1 MDYSYSNTAVNED
14 YLKQMERN
22 AQLFEQKMKKLNRY
36 QYSEPEQPEVISQ
49 GKNDNENNETIR
61 KQIEQL
67 QNEIAY
73 KDSLIA
79 ELQSGKPDNN
89 GPNPEYEREIEQMQ
103 NELDSKCAE
112 NSRLK
117 EENENL
123 KLKIENLKLENANIK
138 SNKEKQINQS
148 ENLSIALSEAK
159 EEIVILRKKV
169 NELDLQNKKLN
180 KDYDQ
185 LNKNFAISRKENS
198 NLKAEIDEHKAT
210 IYNLNHDLNENKKQS
225 QKVLNQQQPQ
235 QQVQNNIRS
244 NYGYSNYSS
253 NASNSSYNP
262 STNININSHYDGFN
276 YFPSEHK
283 IKENMNEMNSLDME
297 LNALLKEKNMLENE
311 LFKFPERPRTLN
323 EIKMKK
329 EKNERIKNIEDRV
342 NQIKMRIRI
351 LNN

>member
-1 MDYSYSNTAVNED
+1 MDYTYSNINSSSVNED

-22 AQLFEQKMKKLNRY
+22 SQLFEEKMKKLNRY
-36 QYSEPEQPEVISQ
+36 QYSELYQPEVIHPS
-49 GKNDNENNETIR
+49 KTDNENNEIR
-61 KQIEQL
+61 RQIEQL

-73 KDSLIA
+73 KDSLIS
-79 ELQSGKPDNN
+79 ELQNAQHDNN
-89 GPNPEYEREIEQMQ
+89 EHNPEYEREIEQIQ
-103 NELDSKCAE
+103 NELEAKCAE
-112 NSRLK
+112 NSSLK

-123 KLKIENLKLENANIK
+123 KLKIDNLKIENANIK

-159 EEIVILRKKV
+159 EEISLLRKKV

-185 LNKNFAISRKENS
+185 LNKNFALSRKENL

-210 IYNLNHDLNENKKQS
+210 IYNLNHDLNENKKQR
-225 QKVLNQQQPQ
+225 QKVLTQQQQ
-235 QQVQNNIRS
+235 QIPVQNNIRN

-253 NASNSSYNP
+253 NTAYNLSN
-262 STNININSHYDGFN
+262 NININNHYDGFN

-283 IKENMNEMNSLDME
+283 IKENMNEMTSLEME
-297 LNALLKEKNMLENE
+297 LNALLKEKNVIENE

-342 NQIKMRIRI
+342 NQIKMRKRM

>member
-1 MDYSYSNTAVNED
+1 MDYTYSNINSSAVNED

-22 AQLFEQKMKKLNRY
+22 AQLFEEKMKKLNRY
-36 QYSEPEQPEVISQ
+36 QYSEPEQHEVISPS
-49 GKNDNENNETIR
+49 KNENNNNEIR

-73 KDSLIA
+73 KDSLIS
-79 ELQSGKPDNN
+79 ELQNAKHENN
-89 GPNPEYEREIEQMQ
+89 EPNPEYEREIEQIQ
-103 NELDSKCAE
+103 NELEAKCAE

-123 KLKIENLKLENANIK
+123 KLKIENLKIENANIK

-159 EEIVILRKKV
+159 EEISILRKKV

-185 LNKNFAISRKENS
+185 LNKNFALSRKENS

-210 IYNLNHDLNENKKQS
+210 IYNLNHDLTENKKQS
-225 QKVLNQQQPQ
+225 QKVLNQQQQP
-235 QQVQNNIRS
+235 VQNNIRN

-253 NASNSSYNP
+253 NTSNTPYNP
-262 STNININSHYDGFN
+262 SNNININSHYDGFN

-283 IKENMNEMNSLDME
+283 IKENMNEMTSLEME
-297 LNALLKEKNMLENE
+297 LNALLKEKNLIENE

-323 EIKMKK
+323 EIKIKK

-342 NQIKMRIRI
+342 NQIKMRKRM

>member
-1 MDYSYSNTAVNED
+1 MDYSYSNSSVNED

-36 QYSEPEQPEVISQ
+36 QYSEPEQPEVIRP
-49 GKNDNENNETIR
+49 NNNENNEIR

-79 ELQSGKPDNN
+79 ELQSAKPENN

-123 KLKIENLKLENANIK
+123 KLKIENLKIENANIK

-159 EEIVILRKKV
+159 EEISILRKKV

-185 LNKNFAISRKENS
+185 LNKNFALSRKENA

-225 QKVLNQQQPQ
+225 QKVLTQQQQMQPQ

-253 NASNSSYNP
+253 NASNSPYNP

-342 NQIKMRIRI
+342 NQIKMRIRM